1 MTETIWTATTIPP
14 RAIRYGVD
22 APLPERRD
30 LRAGPLTAVLEG
42 GDLRYVRLGDEL
54 VALRIYGAIR
64 DRNWGTIE
72 PAYSEYAVD
81 ERDDGFTVTF
91 TAENVSPDVDFV
103 WRGTIAGS
111 ADGTIVCDFDGS
123 ARRDFARNRI
133 GWCLL
138 HPMGAAGLP
147 ATVETP
153 GGTVEGRFPDLISP
167 HQPFLDMEALTHPT
181 RNGGEVTFRFSGDLF
196 ETEDQRNWTDASFKT
211 YSTPLRIPY
220 PVELKAGDTVRQT
233 VTIVA
238 RGGAPAT
245 AATGGPVT
253 VTVGPGDGAPLPPI
267 GLVAAGHGHPLSTE
281 QLDRLNELRL
291 GHLRIELDLA
301 ADAWR
306 ERLERAGSEAAAL
319 GAPLEVAAL
328 TGDAGEGLAALCD
341 ALRGLA
347 SPVARLLTFPAS
359 GMTTTEPVAR
369 EAQRVRDALGLGLP
383 VGGGSRAFFTE
394 LNRATLP
401 LDQLEVVAYP
411 FDPTVHAIDNAS
423 IVETIPA
430 QAETV
435 RSARAIVGDRPLA
448 VGPVTLRMPFNPNAT
463 GPEPKPAPGT
473 LPSAVDARQPSLFNA
488 GYTAGT
494 IASVAA
500 AGADAITFCET
511 TGWKGVME
519 RTDHPLR
526 VAAFHSWPGMV
537 FPIWHVLADAAAF
550 RGGRVRPVEVSDTLR
565 ATALALGEG
574 ERTRVVVAS
583 FEDADL
589 SVTLSVPGAT
599 SARVRMLDET
609 TFAAACGDPEPWR
622 AASSPVAVED
632 GALSLVLRPFGV
644 ATIDLG

>member
-1 MTETIWTATTIPP
+1 M
-14 RAIRYGVD
+14 
-22 APLPERRD
+22 
-30 LRAGPLTAVLEG
+30 
-42 GDLRYVRLGDEL
+42 
-54 VALRIYGAIR
+54 
-64 DRNWGTIE
+64 
-72 PAYSEYAVD
+72 
-81 ERDDGFTVTF
+81 
-91 TAENVSPDVDFV
+91 
-103 WRGTIAGS
+103 
-111 ADGTIVCDFDGS
+111 
-123 ARRDFARNRI
+123 
-133 GWCLL
+133 
-138 HPMGAAGLP
+138 
-147 ATVETP
+147 
-153 GGTVEGRFPDLISP
+153 
-167 HQPFLDMEALTHPT
+167 
-181 RNGGEVTFRFSGDLF
+181 
-196 ETEDQRNWTDASFKT
+196 
-211 YSTPLRIPY
+211 
-220 PVELKAGDTVRQT
+220 
-233 VTIVA
+233 
-238 RGGAPAT
+238 
-245 AATGGPVT
+245 
-253 VTVGPGDGAPLPPI
+253 
-267 GLVAAGHGHPLSTE
+267 
-281 QLDRLNELRL
+281 
-291 GHLRIELDLA
+291 
-301 ADAWR
+301 
-306 ERLERAGSEAAAL
+306 
-319 GAPLEVAAL
+319 
-328 TGDAGEGLAALCD
+328 
-341 ALRGLA
+341 
-347 SPVARLLTFPAS
+347 
-359 GMTTTEPVAR
+359 
-369 EAQRVRDALGLGLP
+369 
-383 VGGGSRAFFTE
+383 
-394 LNRATLP
+394 P

-589 SVTLSVPGAT
+589 PVTLSVPGAT